1 MHHFESM
8 PSLHISPVNDS
19 FPTSPPA
26 SPLSF
31 TSTPSIAGKRSRH
44 THRRSLAISSHLTFP
59 APTALDQNPALITP
73 PLSSPALSFPKTAS
87 LESLRSGTTILDY
100 DSDMPK
106 TPTIDGE
113 SLCAV
118 PSMDPLPPAPPVPPA
133 PSEPTGDII
142 LPDAEPDVPSTTTCE
157 VVPSSPEVDLPV
169 KLRKVAF
176 NDAIIYYPPR
186 PVSSRQASFSSQ
198 LSQPS
203 SRETTPSSSIP
214 SPGLCHRRSLSS
226 FLLPSPSFL
235 PSSTANSPIRRH
247 TRERKSWAGLIT
259 SPFSR
264 RRSPNRYRPP
274 TPPLSHDPLTSQDD
288 DDDGNTIVDD
298 DRIDPWQPPTPIIDL
313 DAALG
318 PFQTPSSPSSSHPY
332 TPSAKFWALTSHVG
346 STHRRSESAPEIRGL
361 GFDAVFPSFSAS
373 ADDVHDVT
381 STVDS
386 RPSSSRGLKRKMSVI
401 DEEDRQQSSSSSGRP
416 EETEM
421 EIDSELTRIMLQE
434 GAEMGEMGDLVV
446 VDNSNSV
453 SSSGDSTLSSKRRSW
468 RKSLREW
475 WKKV

>member
-8 PSLHISPVNDS
+8 PSLHISSVNDS

-31 TSTPSIAGKRSRH
+31 TSTPSITGKRSRH

-87 LESLRSGTTILDY
+87 LESLRSGNTMLDY
-100 DSDMPK
+100 DSDLPR
-106 TPTIDGE
+106 TPTIDRE
-113 SLCAV
+113 SLRAV
-118 PSMDPLPPAPPVPPA
+118 PSMEPLPPPPPR
-133 PSEPTGDII
+133 SEPTGDII
-142 LPDAEPDVPSTTTCE
+142 LPDAEPDIPRPTCE
-157 VVPSSPEVDLPV
+157 VSPEVDLPV

-186 PVSSRQASFSSQ
+186 PAPSRQASFSSQ
-198 LSQPS
+198 ISQPS
-203 SRETTPSSSIP
+203 SRETTPSSSMP
-214 SPGLCHRRSLSS
+214 SPQLSHRRSLSS

-235 PSSTANSPIRRH
+235 PSSSSSSNVHRH
-247 TRERKSWAGLIT
+247 SRDRKSWAGLIT

-274 TPPLSHDPLTSQDD
+274 TPPLGHDPLDD
-288 DDDGNTIVDD
+288 DDD
-298 DRIDPWQPPTPIIDL
+298 DRIDSWQPPTPIIDL

-318 PFQTPSSPSSSHPY
+318 PFQTPGSPMSSSH
-332 TPSAKFWALTSHVG
+332 SAKFWSLTSHVG
-346 STHRRSESAPEIRGL
+346 THRRSESAPEIRGL
-361 GFDAVFPSFSAS
+361 GFDSSFPSPV
-373 ADDVHDVT
+373 DDT
-381 STVDS
+381 QPDS
-386 RPSSSRGLKRKMSVI
+386 RPSSRGLKRKMSVI
-401 DEEDRQQSSSSSGRP
+401 DEEDRQFSTMRS
-416 EETEM
+416 EEM

-446 VDNSNSV
+446 VDNNS
-453 SSSGDSTLSSKRRSW
+453 SSSGDSILSSKRRSW